1 MLRKDQNEFVSR
13 VGPGTAMG
21 DLIRRFWIPA
31 VTIQDVKQPDGAPMR
46 LRIMGED
53 LVAFRDTEG
62 RVGVIRAYCSHRLA
76 PLFFGRNEECGLRC
90 PYHGWKFNVAGECIE
105 TPNLEAGAK
114 TSRNALSITA
124 YPAHEAGGLVWIYMG
139 PADKKPLFPA
149 LECAD
154 LPDDQLYVTSW
165 LQRSNWLQ
173 GLEGEVDS
181 SHISWLHRDF
191 DRENSPTRGTGNE
204 LADDG
209 APVMSLRETPYGFT
223 YGARRMLKGD
233 YFWRMTQWVAPIFT
247 MIPWGPGERKTDF
260 HAWVPIDDNHV
271 TIFAIR
277 YSVGRSFTDNEIN
290 LYESGALFPP
300 RMKKGGY
307 QLPDGYVIDTYMP
320 EATKENDYQIDRAM
334 QLTRNYSGI
343 WGLHDQDRSL
353 QETSKP
359 VDGANPGL
367 IDRSLEHLVASDL
380 PIVTVRRRLIK
391 LAEALRMGNDP
402 AALGTDSANP
412 LRAFSK
418 ICKIDGFDSFLDMY
432 GAEAGYTPP
441 VAREAQPAE

>member
-1 MLRKDQNEFVSR
+1 
-13 VGPGTAMG
+13 MG
-21 DLIRRFWIPA
+21 DLIRRYWIPA
-31 VTIQDVKQPDGAPMR
+31 VTIQDVKQPDGAPVR

-53 LVAFRDTEG
+53 LVAFRDTQG
-62 RVGVIRAYCSHRLA
+62 RVGVVRAYCSHRLA

-90 PYHGWKFNVAGECIE
+90 PYHGWKFNVDGECVE
-105 TPNLEAGAK
+105 TPNVEVGASAIRK
-114 TSRNALSITA
+114 AASILA
-124 YPAHEAGGLVWIYMG
+124 YPVHEAGGLVWIYMG
-139 PADKKPLFPA
+139 PPDKRPPFPA
-149 LECAD
+149 LECAQ
-154 LPDDQLYVTSW
+154 LPEDQLYVTSW

-223 YGARRMLKGD
+223 YAARRALKGD
-233 YFWRMTQWVAPIFT
+233 YFWRMTQWAAPIFT

-271 TIFAIR
+271 TLFSLR
-277 YSVGRSFTDNEIN
+277 YSIGTPFSEDERK

-300 RMKKGGY
+300 PMKKGSY
-307 QLPDGYVIDTYMP
+307 QLPDGYAIDTYIP
-320 EATKENDYQIDRAM
+320 EATKENDYKIDRAM
-334 QLTRNYSGI
+334 QRTRNYSGI
-343 WGLHDQDRSL
+343 WSLHDQDRSL

-359 VDGANPGL
+359 IDGTNSGL
-367 IDRSLEHLVASDL
+367 IDRSLEHLVSSDL
-380 PIVTVRRRLIK
+380 PIVTLRRRLIK
-391 LAEALRMGNDP
+391 WAEELQKGNDP
-402 AALGTDSANP
+402 AALGADSANP

-418 ICKIDGFDSFLDMY
+418 ICKIESFDDFLEEY
-432 GAEAGYTPP
+432 GAEAGYIKATTREKP
-441 VAREAQPAE
+441 VESALY